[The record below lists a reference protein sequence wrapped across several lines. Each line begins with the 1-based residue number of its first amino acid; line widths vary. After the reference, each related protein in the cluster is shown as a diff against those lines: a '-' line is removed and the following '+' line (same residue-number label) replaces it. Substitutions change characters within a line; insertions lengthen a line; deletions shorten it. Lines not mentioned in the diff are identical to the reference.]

1 MTIPDIRSNQ
11 IVTEFAC
18 AHLGFFLTG
27 SYSGSGTRSKGNTT
41 VMYKTCENL
50 QVFEVFL
57 FNERIFSLRAENWKV
72 ATINISFTDFYD
84 HDGNPTKAVIERL
97 NGLLDRLGIY
107 KIIPYG
113 VRVFQDKDARL
124 TYLGSGD
131 NKIAV
136 GEDYARSVAIR
147 PYCEPLHI
155 VGPAL

>member
-27 SYSGSGTRSKGNTT
+27 LYRGSGNRSKGNTT
-41 VMYKTCENL
+41 VMYKTSEDI
-50 QVFEVFL
+50 QTFEVFL
-57 FNERIFSLRAENWKV
+57 FNERIFSLKAQNWKA

-84 HDGNPTKAVIERL
+84 HEGNPTKPVIERL
-97 NGLLDRLGIY
+97 NGLLDRLGTY
-107 KIIPYG
+107 KIIPCG
-113 VRVFQDKDARL
+113 VRVFQDKEARL

-147 PYCEPLHI
+147 PYCEPLYI